1 MNVNQLLNALANAP
15 KDAEVYVRN
24 PDGRFGNL
32 ICPFFRLDELNV
44 YLDAV
49 EE

>member
-15 KDAEVYVRN
+15 KDAEVYVRGL
-24 PDGRFGNL
+24 DGGFDKL
-32 ICPFFRLDELNV
+32 VCPSFRLDELNV

-49 EE
+49 ED